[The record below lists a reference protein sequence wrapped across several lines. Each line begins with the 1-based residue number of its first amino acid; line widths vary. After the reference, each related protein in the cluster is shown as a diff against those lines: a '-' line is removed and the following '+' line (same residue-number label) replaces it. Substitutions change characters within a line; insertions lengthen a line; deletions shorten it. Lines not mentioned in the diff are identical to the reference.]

1 MGIGFLTEKPAAF
14 IQEEKALVV
23 AELHL
28 GLEYELFKKGIKIPP
43 QREKF
48 QAELESLKKLT
59 KAENLVVI
67 GDIKHKV
74 PGMSL
79 REEIELP
86 KFLEFLKE
94 NFSKVFLV
102 KGNHDDLL
110 EEIVPKGIK
119 VYGSRG
125 FKLGKCGFFHG
136 HAWPSKRLM
145 QCDYLFL
152 GHLHPG
158 IEFRD
163 KFGFRSVEQV
173 WIKNELDL
181 NKVKKKYKLNKVGK
195 LNIIIMPAF
204 NKLLGSMSLDKL
216 IEKERPGII
225 SELMNME
232 KSKVYLLDGTFLGF
246 LKDLKA

>member
-1 MGIGFLTEKPAAF
+1 MGIKFLTEKPAAF
-14 IQEEKALVV
+14 IKEEKALVV

-28 GLEYELFKKGIKIPP
+28 GLEHELFKKGIKIPP

-86 KFLEFLKE
+86 KLLEFLKE

-102 KGNHDDLL
+102 KGNHDDFL
-110 EEIVPKGIK
+110 EKIVPKRIK

-125 FKLGKCGFFHG
+125 FKLGKYGFFHG

-152 GHLHPG
+152 AHLHPG

-173 WIKNELDL
+173 WIKNEFDL
-181 NKVKKKYKLNKVGK
+181 NKVKEKYKLKKVGK

-204 NKLLGSMSLDKL
+204 NKLLGSMSLNKL
-216 IEKERPGII
+216 IEKEKPGII
-225 SELMNME
+225 AKLMNME
-232 KSKVYLLDGTFLGF
+232 KSKIYLLDGTFLGY

>member
-1 MGIGFLTEKPAAF
+1 MGIKFLTEKPAAF
-14 IQEEKALVV
+14 IQEEKALVI

-28 GLEYELFKKGIKIPP
+28 GLEHELFKKGIKIPS

-48 QAELESLKKLT
+48 QIELERLKKLT
-59 KAENLVVI
+59 KAKNLVVI

-79 REEIELP
+79 REERELP
-86 KFLEFLKE
+86 KLLEFLEE

-102 KGNHDDLL
+102 KGNHDDFL
-110 EEIVPKGIK
+110 EEIVPKGVK

-125 FKLGKCGFFHG
+125 FRLGKHGFFHG

-152 GHLHPG
+152 AHLHPG

-173 WIKNELDL
+173 WIKSELDVE
-181 NKVKKKYKLNKVGK
+181 KVKKRYKIKKTGK
-195 LNIIIMPAF
+195 LNVVIVPAF
-204 NKLLGSMSLDKL
+204 NQLLGSMSLNKL
-216 IEKERPGII
+216 IEKEKPGII
-225 SELMNME
+225 AKLTDIE
-232 KSKVYLLDGTFLGF
+232 KSKVYLLDGTFLGY